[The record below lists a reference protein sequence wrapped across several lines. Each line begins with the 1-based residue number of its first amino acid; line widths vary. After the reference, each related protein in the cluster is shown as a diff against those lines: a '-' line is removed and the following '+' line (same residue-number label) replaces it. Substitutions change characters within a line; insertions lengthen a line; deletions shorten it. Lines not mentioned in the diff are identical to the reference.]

1 MRNQPG
7 TERRRLAKLEA
18 MRSGRWPRSER
29 RQRRIARVLAHR
41 QPDLTIVLENVLDPH
56 NVSAVLRTC
65 DAVGVLRVHTVYSI
79 EPPPAEAFART
90 TSASAAKWI
99 EVERYE
105 SIAGCYQHLRRQGL
119 TIVATSIEPESV
131 DLYRSDL
138 SGPVAIVFG
147 NELRGISPEA
157 AELAD
162 ALLAIP
168 MMGMVQSLNI
178 SVACAV
184 VLYEAFR
191 QRQAIG
197 LYDQP
202 RLDAEAMAD
211 LTTDWQTR

>member
-1 MRNQPG
+1 M
-7 TERRRLAKLEA
+7 
-18 MRSGRWPRSER
+18 
-29 RQRRIARVLAHR
+29 ARVLAHR

-119 TIVATSIEPESV
+119 TIVATSIEPQSV
-131 DLYRSDL
+131 DLYRSDF

-147 NELRGISPEA
+147 NELRGISAEA

-168 MMGMVQSLNI
+168 MIGMV
-178 SVACAV
+178 
-184 VLYEAFR
+184 
-191 QRQAIG
+191 
-197 LYDQP
+197 
-202 RLDAEAMAD
+202 
-211 LTTDWQTR
+211 